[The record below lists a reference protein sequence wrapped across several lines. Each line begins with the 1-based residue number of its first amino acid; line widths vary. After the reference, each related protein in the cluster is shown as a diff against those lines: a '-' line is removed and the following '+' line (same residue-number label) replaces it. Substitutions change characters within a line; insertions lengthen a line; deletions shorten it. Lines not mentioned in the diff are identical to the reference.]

1 MHQTKNHTAMSD
13 ASGAVL
19 NLSSSP
25 NAIYDQYFSL
35 LGGMKLSSDVYN
47 TTDVGCAC
55 VLYISNGVL
64 KVPPKNQSVLP
75 QMTCYRSPTT
85 L

>member
-35 LGGMKLSSDVYN
+35 LGGMKLSSDVCK
-47 TTDVGCAC
+47 TPDVRVNGRLRSQVSKAC
-55 VLYISNGVL
+55 MLFFTRKPVALGL
-64 KVPPKNQSVLP
+64 KFVI
-75 QMTCYRSPTT
+75 R
-85 L
+85 